1 MYFVVLSYGVENR
14 LLQCLDLLFVPRS
27 INLCRTRPF
36 DHNLRPFG
44 MHRITVVLHRAIN
57 DRILKYPTTLRP
69 LVTVYDTAIY
79 GRDTVQAKTSNYG
92 DLRSETA

>member
-1 MYFVVLSYGVENR
+1 MGDILK
-14 LLQCLDLLFVPRS
+14 LPRW

-57 DRILKYPTTLRP
+57 DRIRSVTEISDHVTTVSNRLRH
-69 LVTVYDTAIY
+69 
-79 GRDTVQAKTSNYG
+79 G
-92 DLRSETA
+92 DIRP